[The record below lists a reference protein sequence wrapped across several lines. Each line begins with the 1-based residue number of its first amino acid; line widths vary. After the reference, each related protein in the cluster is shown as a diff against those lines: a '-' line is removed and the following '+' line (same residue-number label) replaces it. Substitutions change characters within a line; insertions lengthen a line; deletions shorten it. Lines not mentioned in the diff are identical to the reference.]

1 MRNDCRVTTLRS
13 ELKVVFYA
21 LHYGMKPEVEM
32 HDFGFHESETYEVMN
47 HASAGKVA
55 ASTCHSLFHYVGA
68 RFTNPAWTLHRRPH
82 FDTFQ
87 RNRSLLIAP
96 LRWCLRSGVPSFV
109 RTFLL
114 PRTRNRSAPHSHS
127 IPLSATPPK
136 RDANM
141 CRLIVSGALAML
153 LHLTHTSDLLL

>member
-32 HDFGFHESETYEVMN
+32 HDFGFHESETYGACIRQKGCCE
-47 HASAGKVA
+47 
-55 ASTCHSLFHYVGA
+55 YVHVSYIFPLGA
-68 RFTNPAWTLHRRPH
+68 RFTNPACTLHRH

-96 LRWCLRSGVPSFV
+96 LRCCLRSGVPSFV

-141 CRLIVSGALAML
+141 CRLIVSGALAMGEIL
-153 LHLTHTSDLLL
+153 

>member
-32 HDFGFHESETYEVMN
+32 HDFGFHESETYGACIRQKGCCE
-47 HASAGKVA
+47 
-55 ASTCHSLFHYVGA
+55 YVHVSYIFPLGA
-68 RFTNPAWTLHRRPH
+68 RFTNPACTLHRH

-96 LRWCLRSGVPSFV
+96 LRCCLRSGVPSFV